1 MLSAFLVPETVV
13 REEGA
18 SPALDVGSSQGK
30 SLTLTLGITRII
42 EQESLDV
49 SIWGSADQTNWGA
62 KALAAFPQ
70 KFYCGVYE
78 LSLNLASHPEIRF
91 LRAQWK
97 VERWGRGTS
106 APLFGIYMVV
116 QETSERGVTAQ
127 SA

>member
-1 MLSAFLVPETVV
+1 MVV

-18 SPALDVGSSQGK
+18 SPVMDVGASQGK
-30 SLTLTLGITRII
+30 PLTLTLGITRII

-62 KALAAFPQ
+62 KPLAAFPP

-78 LSLNLASHPEIRF
+78 LALNLSAHPEVRF
-91 LRAQWK
+91 LKAQWK
-97 VERWGRGTS
+97 VDRWGRGTP
-106 APLFGIYMVV
+106 APLFGIYAVV
-116 QETSERGVTAQ
+116 QETADSVAAAQ

>member
-1 MLSAFLVPETVV
+1 VLSAFLVPDMVV

-62 KALAAFPQ
+62 KPLAAFPP

-78 LSLNLASHPEIRF
+78 LPLDLSSHPEIRF
-91 LRAQWK
+91 LKAQWK
-97 VERWGRGTS
+97 VERWGRGTP
-106 APLFGIYMVV
+106 AALFGIYIVA
-116 QETSERGVTAQ
+116 QETSDHVVAAQ

>member
-1 MLSAFLVPETVV
+1 VLSAFLVPESVV

-42 EQESLDV
+42 EQETLEV

-62 KALAAFPQ
+62 KPLAAFPQ
-70 KFYCGVYE
+70 KFYCVVYR
-78 LSLNLASHPEIRF
+78 LPLDLAPNPEIRF

-97 VERWGRGTS
+97 VGRWGRGTP
-106 APLFGIYMVV
+106 APLFGIYVV
-116 QETSERGVTAQ
+116 AQEISEGVVTAQ

>member
-1 MLSAFLVPETVV
+1 VLSAFLVPETVV

-30 SLTLTLGITRII
+30 LLTLSLGITRII

-62 KALAAFPQ
+62 KPLAAFPQ

-78 LSLNLASHPEIRF
+78 LSLNLASHPEVRF

-97 VERWGRGTS
+97 AERWGRGTP
-106 APLFGIYMVV
+106 APLFGIYIVA
-116 QETSERGVTAQ
+116 QETSDGVVTAQ